1 MYSASNR
8 ERRTNRTSEGSK
20 FKSDNRTLR
29 SMVVPTFRNYLFIK
43 KHKFSIGIYDGPRT
57 RSLTKRSFS
66 FGRCGPGD
74 GRRSGP
80 ARARPWTLRDLAP
93 MPGGGGCRVVHRGAL
108 WRLEDGWRG
117 VRPVTAMSIAHHDSD
132 WACARP
138 AGCGASASACRSRST
153 PISTSPPSAVEAVGG
168 AAYDGVSLAATD
180 GDADEA
186 LVVATLG

>member
-1 MYSASNR
+1 
-8 ERRTNRTSEGSK
+8 
-20 FKSDNRTLR
+20 
-29 SMVVPTFRNYLFIK
+29 MVVPTFRNYLFIK
-43 KHKFSIGIYDGPRT
+43 KHKFSIDIYDGPRT